1 MRTSIANQNAAIDA
15 AATAIAAIGVR
26 AVVASLSPIAV
37 SCVAPFADSGWVV
50 YVRTGE

>member
-15 AATAIAAIGVR
+15 AATAIAAIGVK
-26 AVVASLSPIAV
+26 AVASLSPIAV